1 VRSAHS
7 TARNKTGSKC
17 FPIVAQ
23 PSPSS
28 PAVNPSGGRLACAE
42 YSQPMDDPSL
52 GRTGTT
58 EDLGMATPMAILEM
72 TIPWMT
78 MPEMGMVMTILRTA
92 RRA

>member
-1 VRSAHS
+1 
-7 TARNKTGSKC
+7 
-17 FPIVAQ
+17 
-23 PSPSS
+23 
-28 PAVNPSGGRLACAE
+28 
-42 YSQPMDDPSL
+42 MDDPSL